1 VTYDAIDSAPAMALR
16 YIDSLALAGTRTFI
30 RTDFNVPLKDGAIT
44 DATRIEAA
52 LPTIQWAI
60 AQGAHV
66 ILASHLGRPKGG
78 PDPKLSL
85 KPVAE
90 HLAEVLHLKVELA
103 PDCVGPEVERLTRS
117 LDRKTLL
124 LLENLRF
131 HPEEEKNDPAF
142 AKQLAALA
150 DVYVNDAFGAAHRAH
165 ASTEGMAR
173 LVPQRAAGFL
183 MKKEVEAL
191 SKITDS
197 PARPLIAIL
206 GGAKVSDKIKII
218 EHLVTKVDALLI
230 GGAMAYTFLR
240 AEGRPTGDSLVEEDR
255 ITVARTVLARAKEL
269 GVTLRLP
276 TDHVVTTALDGSAP
290 TEIVNDIPAG
300 KKGVDIGPASIAAYR
315 TEVGRARTVFWNG
328 PMGIFEVDAF
338 SKGTLAIADA
348 MAESS
353 ALTVVGGGDSI
364 AALSRSGRSDDITH
378 ISTGGGAS
386 LEFLEG
392 RTLPGL
398 AVLAE

>member
-1 VTYDAIDSAPAMALR
+1 MALR
-16 YIDSLALAGTRTFI
+16 YIDSLDLAGTRTFI
-30 RTDFNVPLKDGAIT
+30 RADFNVPLKNGAIT

-60 AQGAHV
+60 AQGARI
-66 ILASHLGRPKGG
+66 ILASHLGRPKSG

-90 HLAEVLHLKVELA
+90 HLADVLHLEVRLA
-103 PDCVGPEVERLTRS
+103 PDCVGPEIEKMTRA
-117 LDRKTLL
+117 LDRKEIL

-131 HPEEEKNDPAF
+131 HPEEEQNDPAF

-150 DVYVNDAFGAAHRAH
+150 DIYVNDAFGAAHRAH

-173 LVPQRAAGFL
+173 LVPIRAAGLL
-183 MKKEVEAL
+183 MRKEVEAL
-191 SKITDS
+191 SKITHN
-197 PARPLIAIL
+197 PARPLVAIL
-206 GGAKVSDKIKII
+206 GGAKVSDKLKII
-218 EHLVTKVDALLI
+218 EHLLTKVDTLLI

-240 AEGRPTGDSLVEEDR
+240 AQGHSTGDSLVEEDC
-255 ITVARTVLARAKEL
+255 IEVARTALARAKEL
-269 GVTLRLP
+269 GVALRLP
-276 TDHVVTTALDGSAP
+276 IDHLVTTALDGSAAA
-290 TEIVNDIPAG
+290 EITVDIPAG
-300 KKGVDIGPASIAAYR
+300 KKGVDIGPASIAIYR
-315 TEVGRARTVFWNG
+315 AAIAGARTIFWNG

-338 SKGTLAIADA
+338 SAGTMAIADA

-364 AALSRSGRSDDITH
+364 AALARSGRSDDITH

-392 RTLPGL
+392 RKLPGL
-398 AVLAE
+398 AVLEQ

>member
-1 VTYDAIDSAPAMALR
+1 MAIR
-16 YIDSLALAGTRTFI
+16 YIDRVELAGTRTFI
-30 RTDFNVPLKDGAIT
+30 RADFNVPLKNGVIT

-52 LPTIQWAI
+52 LPTVQWAI
-60 AQGAHV
+60 AHGAHV

-78 PDPKLSL
+78 PDAKLSL

-90 HLAEVLHLKVELA
+90 HLADVLHLNVRLA
-103 PDCVGPEVERLTRS
+103 PDCIGPEVEAMSRT
-117 LDRKTLL
+117 LDRKEVL

-142 AKQLAALA
+142 AQQLAALA

-173 LVPQRAAGFL
+173 LVPIRAAGFL

-191 SKITDS
+191 SKITEH
-197 PARPLIAIL
+197 PERPLVAIL
-206 GGAKVSDKIKII
+206 GGAKVSDKIKVI
-218 EHLVTKVDALLI
+218 EHLLGKVDALLI

-240 AEGRPTGDSLVEEDR
+240 AEGRATGDSLVEEDR
-255 ITVARTVLARAKEL
+255 IEIATQVLAHAKER

-276 TDHVVTTALDGSAP
+276 IDHLVTTALDGSAP
-290 TEIVNDIPAG
+290 TEVANDIAPG
-300 KKGVDIGPASIAAYR
+300 KRGVDIGPATIALYR
-315 TEVGRARTVFWNG
+315 TEIAKARTLFWNG
-328 PMGIFEVDAF
+328 PMGIFELDAF
-338 SKGTLAIADA
+338 ATGTMAIAGA
-348 MAESS
+348 MADST

-364 AALSRSGRSDDITH
+364 AALARSGRSDDITH

-392 RTLPGL
+392 RVLPGL
-398 AVLAE
+398 AVLEQ

>member
-1 VTYDAIDSAPAMALR
+1 MALR
-16 YIDSLALAGTRTFI
+16 YIDSLDLAGTRTFI
-30 RTDFNVPLKDGAIT
+30 RADFNVPLENGAIT

-60 AQGAHV
+60 AHGARI

-90 HLAEVLHLKVELA
+90 HLADVLHLEVRLA
-103 PDCVGPEVERLTRS
+103 PDCVGAEIEKMTRS
-117 LDRKTLL
+117 LDRKEIL

-131 HPEEEKNDPAF
+131 HPEEEQNDPAF

-150 DVYVNDAFGAAHRAH
+150 DIYVNDAFGAAHRAH

-173 LVPQRAAGFL
+173 LVPIRAAGLL
-183 MKKEVEAL
+183 MRKEVEAL
-191 SKITDS
+191 SKITHD

-206 GGAKVSDKIKII
+206 GGAKVSDKITII
-218 EHLVTKVDALLI
+218 EHLLTKVDTLLI

-240 AEGRPTGDSLVEEDR
+240 AQGHSTGDSLVEEDC
-255 ITVARTVLARAKEL
+255 IEVARTALTRAKEL
-269 GVTLRLP
+269 GVALRLP
-276 TDHVVTTALDGSAP
+276 IDHLVTTALDGSAP
-290 TEIVNDIPAG
+290 AEITVDIPAG
-300 KKGVDIGPASIAAYR
+300 KKGVDIGPASIAIYR
-315 TEVGRARTVFWNG
+315 TAIAGARTIFWNG

-338 SKGTLAIADA
+338 SAGTMAIADA

-364 AALSRSGRSDDITH
+364 AALARSGRSDDITH

-392 RTLPGL
+392 RKLPGL
-398 AVLAE
+398 AVLEQ

>member
-1 VTYDAIDSAPAMALR
+1 MALR
-16 YIDSLALAGTRTFI
+16 YIDSLDLAGTRTFI
-30 RTDFNVPLKDGAIT
+30 RADFNVPLKDGAIT

-66 ILASHLGRPKGG
+66 VLASHLGRPKAG

-90 HLAEVLHLKVELA
+90 HLADLLHLKVKLA
-103 PDCVGPEVERLTRS
+103 PDCVGAEVEAMTRS
-117 LDRKTLL
+117 LDRKEVL
-124 LLENLRF
+124 LLENVRF

-142 AKQLAALA
+142 AKQLAALC
-150 DVYVNDAFGAAHRAH
+150 DVYVNDAFGTAHRAH

-173 LVPQRAAGFL
+173 LVPKRAAGFL

-191 SKITDS
+191 SKITES
-197 PARPLIAIL
+197 PDRPLVAIL
-206 GGAKVSDKIKII
+206 GGAKVSDKIKVI
-218 EHLVTKVDALLI
+218 EHLLSKVDALLI

-240 AEGRPTGDSLVEEDR
+240 AQGLATGDSLVEEDR
-255 ITVARTVLARAKEL
+255 VETASTVLTRAKEL
-269 GVTLRLP
+269 GVALRLP
-276 TDHVVTTALDGSAP
+276 VDHLVTTALDGSAP
-290 TEIVNDIPAG
+290 AEVAVDIPAG
-300 KKGVDIGPASIAAYR
+300 TKGVDIGPASIALYK
-315 TEVGRARTVFWNG
+315 TEISKARTLFWNG

-338 SKGTLAIADA
+338 SKGTMAIADA
-348 MAESS
+348 MAESQ

-364 AALSRSGRSDDITH
+364 AALARSGRSDDITH

-392 RTLPGL
+392 RELPGL
-398 AVLAE
+398 AVLEQ

>member
-1 VTYDAIDSAPAMALR
+1 MTLR
-16 YIDSLALAGTRTFI
+16 YIDSLDLSGARTFI
-30 RTDFNVPLKDGAIT
+30 RADFNVPLTNGVIT

-52 LPTIQWAI
+52 LPTIQWAVT
-60 AQGAHV
+60 QGAHC
-66 ILASHLGRPKGG
+66 ILASHLGRPKHG

-85 KPVAE
+85 RPVAD
-90 HLAEVLHLKVELA
+90 HLAELLHLKVRLA
-103 PDCVGPEVERLTRS
+103 PDCVGPEIEQMTRT
-117 LDRKTLL
+117 LDRKEIL

-142 AKQLAALA
+142 AQQLAALA

-173 LVPQRAAGFL
+173 LVPVRAAGFL
-183 MKKEVEAL
+183 MRKEVEAL
-191 SKITDS
+191 SKITHD
-197 PARPLIAIL
+197 PDHPLVAIL

-218 EHLVTKVDALLI
+218 EHLLTKVDTLLI

-240 AEGRPTGDSLVEEDR
+240 AQGHPTGDSLVEDQCVE
-255 ITVARTVLARAKEL
+255 VATNVLTRAHEL
-269 GVTLRLP
+269 GVALRLP
-276 TDHVVTTALDGSAP
+276 IDHLVSTTLDGSAP
-290 TEIVNDIPAG
+290 AEVAVEIPAG
-300 KKGVDIGPASIAAYR
+300 TKGVDIGPASIAAYR
-315 TEVGRARTVFWNG
+315 TAIAAARTVFWNG

-338 SKGTLAIADA
+338 SAGTMAIADA
-348 MAESS
+348 MADSK

-364 AALSRSGRSDDITH
+364 AALARSGRRDDITH

-392 RTLPGL
+392 RELPGL
-398 AVLAE
+398 AVLEQ

>member
-1 VTYDAIDSAPAMALR
+1 MALR
-16 YIDSLALAGTRTFI
+16 YIDSLDLAGTRTFI
-30 RTDFNVPLKDGAIT
+30 RADFNVPLKNGAIT

-60 AQGAHV
+60 AHGARI

-90 HLAEVLHLKVELA
+90 HLADVLHIEVRLA
-103 PDCVGPEVERLTRS
+103 PDCVGAEIEKMTRA
-117 LDRKTLL
+117 LDRKEIL

-131 HPEEEKNDPAF
+131 YPEEEQNDPAF

-150 DVYVNDAFGAAHRAH
+150 DIYVNDAFGAAHRAH

-173 LVPQRAAGFL
+173 LVPIRAAGLL
-183 MKKEVEAL
+183 MRKEVEAL
-191 SKITDS
+191 SKITHN
-197 PARPLIAIL
+197 PARPLVAIL

-218 EHLVTKVDALLI
+218 EHLLTKVDTLLI

-240 AEGRPTGDSLVEEDR
+240 AQGHSTGDSLVEEDC
-255 ITVARTVLARAKEL
+255 IEVARTALTRAKEL
-269 GVTLRLP
+269 GVALRLP
-276 TDHVVTTALDGSAP
+276 IDHLVTTALDGNVPA
-290 TEIVNDIPAG
+290 EITVDIPAG
-300 KKGVDIGPASIAAYR
+300 KKGVDIGPASIALYR
-315 TEVGRARTVFWNG
+315 TEIAGARTIFWNG

-338 SKGTLAIADA
+338 SAGTMAIADA

-364 AALSRSGRSDDITH
+364 AALARSGRSDDITH

-392 RTLPGL
+392 RKLPGL
-398 AVLAE
+398 AVLEQ

>member
-1 VTYDAIDSAPAMALR
+1 MALR
-16 YIDSLALAGTRTFI
+16 YIDSLDLAGTRTFI
-30 RTDFNVPLKDGAIT
+30 RADFNVPLKNGAIT
-44 DATRIEAA
+44 DATRIAAA

-60 AQGAHV
+60 AHGARI

-78 PDPKLSL
+78 PDPTLSL
-85 KPVAE
+85 RPVAE
-90 HLAEVLHLKVELA
+90 HLADVLHLEVRLA
-103 PDCVGPEVERLTRS
+103 PDCVGAEIEKMTRS
-117 LDRKTLL
+117 LDRKEIL

-131 HPEEEKNDPAF
+131 HPEEEQNGPAF

-150 DVYVNDAFGAAHRAH
+150 DIYVNDAFGAAHRAH

-173 LVPQRAAGFL
+173 LVPIRAAGLL
-183 MKKEVEAL
+183 MRKEVEAL
-191 SKITDS
+191 SKITHD
-197 PARPLIAIL
+197 PARPLVAIL

-218 EHLVTKVDALLI
+218 EHLLTKVDTLLI

-240 AEGRPTGDSLVEEDR
+240 SQGHSTGDSLVEEDC
-255 ITVARTVLARAKEL
+255 IEVARTVLARAKEL
-269 GVTLRLP
+269 GVALRLP
-276 TDHVVTTALDGSAP
+276 IDHLVTTALDGSAP
-290 TEIVNDIPAG
+290 AEITVDIPAG
-300 KKGVDIGPASIAAYR
+300 KKGVDIGPASIAIYR
-315 TEVGRARTVFWNG
+315 TAIAGARTIFWNG

-338 SKGTLAIADA
+338 STGTMAIADA

-364 AALSRSGRSDDITH
+364 AALARSGRSDDITH

-392 RTLPGL
+392 RKLPGL
-398 AVLAE
+398 AVLEQ

>member
-1 VTYDAIDSAPAMALR
+1 MTIR
-16 YIDSLALAGTRTFI
+16 YIDELDLAGKRTFI
-30 RTDFNVPLKDGAIT
+30 RADFNVPLKNGVIT

-52 LPTIQWAI
+52 LPTVQHAI
-60 AQGAHV
+60 AHGAHV

-90 HLAEVLHLKVELA
+90 RLAELLHLTVKLA
-103 PDCVGPEVERLTRS
+103 PDCVGAEVEQLARS
-117 LDRKTLL
+117 LDRKEVL

-165 ASTEGMAR
+165 ASTEGMAH
-173 LVPQRAAGFL
+173 LVPVRAAGFL
-183 MKKEVEAL
+183 MKKEVQAL
-191 SKITDS
+191 SKITQH
-197 PARPLIAIL
+197 PERPLVAIL
-206 GGAKVSDKIKII
+206 GGAKVSDKIKVI
-218 EHLVTKVDALLI
+218 EHLLGKVDALLI

-240 AEGRPTGDSLVEEDR
+240 AQGQPTGDSLVEEDR
-255 ITVARTVLARAKEL
+255 VDVARQVLARAKER
-269 GVTLRLP
+269 GVALRLP
-276 TDHVVTTALDGSAP
+276 VDHLVTTAVDGSAAAEV
-290 TEIVNDIPAG
+290 TVEIPAG
-300 KKGVDIGPASIAAYR
+300 KKGVDIGPATVALYR
-315 TEVGRARTVFWNG
+315 TEIAKARTLFWNG

-338 SKGTLAIADA
+338 SKGTMAIADA
-348 MAESS
+348 MAESK

-364 AALSRSGRSDDITH
+364 AALSRSGRSDDISH

-392 RTLPGL
+392 RVLPGL
-398 AVLAE
+398 AVLEQ

>member
-1 VTYDAIDSAPAMALR
+1 MALR
-16 YIDSLALAGTRTFI
+16 YIDSLDLAGTRTFI
-30 RTDFNVPLKDGAIT
+30 RADFNVPLKNGAIT

-60 AQGAHV
+60 AHGARI

-85 KPVAE
+85 QPVAE
-90 HLAEVLHLKVELA
+90 HLADVLHLEVRLA
-103 PDCVGPEVERLTRS
+103 PDCVGAEIENMTRA
-117 LDRKTLL
+117 LDRKEIL

-131 HPEEEKNDPAF
+131 HPEEEQNDPAF

-150 DVYVNDAFGAAHRAH
+150 DIYVNDAFGAAHRAH

-173 LVPQRAAGFL
+173 LVPIRAAGLL
-183 MKKEVEAL
+183 MRKEVEAL
-191 SKITDS
+191 SKITHN
-197 PARPLIAIL
+197 PARPLVAIL

-218 EHLVTKVDALLI
+218 EHLLTKVDTLLI

-240 AEGRPTGDSLVEEDR
+240 AQGHSTGDSLVEEDC
-255 ITVARTVLARAKEL
+255 IEVARTVLARAKEL
-269 GVTLRLP
+269 GVALRLP
-276 TDHVVTTALDGSAP
+276 IDHLVTTALDGSAAA
-290 TEIVNDIPAG
+290 EITVEIPAG
-300 KKGVDIGPASIAAYR
+300 KKGVDIGPASIAIYR
-315 TEVGRARTVFWNG
+315 TAIAGARTIFWNG

-338 SKGTLAIADA
+338 SAGTMAIADA

-364 AALSRSGRSDDITH
+364 AALARSGRSDDITH

-392 RTLPGL
+392 RKLPGL
-398 AVLAE
+398 AVLEQ